1 MIDRTTSAP
10 AQPRPRRFGPAA
22 PATAP
27 APATACD
34 CRYCG
39 AVLPR
44 GRAVVFCPF
53 CGQDVTVQQCPAC
66 STELDVAWRFCVAC
80 GRGVT

>member
-1 MIDRTTSAP
+1 MIDRTTPTA
-10 AQPRPRRFGPAA
+10 AATQPRPRRTAVA
-22 PATAP
+22 PATA
-27 APATACD
+27 ACD

-44 GRAVVFCPF
+44 NRAVTFCPY

>member
-1 MIDRTTSAP
+1 MIDRTTTAP
-10 AQPRPRRFGPAA
+10 TRPRPRTANVGDVAA
-22 PATAP
+22 PATA
-27 APATACD
+27 ACD

-44 GRAVVFCPF
+44 SRAVTFCPY

-66 STELDVAWRFCVAC
+66 SSELDVAWRFCVAC

>member
-1 MIDRTTSAP
+1 MIDRTSAP
-10 AQPRPRRFGPAA
+10 PTVARPHAPHRRPTGA
-22 PATAP
+22 PA
-27 APATACD
+27 ATACD

-44 GRAVVFCPF
+44 GRAVTFCPY

>member
-1 MIDRTTSAP
+1 MIDRTTAAP
-10 AQPRPRRFGPAA
+10 TRPRPRAPLLAPAA
-22 PATAP
+22 PAAP
-27 APATACD
+27 ACD

-44 GRAVVFCPF
+44 SRPVTFCPY

-66 STELDVAWRFCVAC
+66 SSELDVAWRFCIAC

>member
-1 MIDRTTSAP
+1 MIDRTTATP
-10 AQPRPRRFGPAA
+10 TQPRPRHSAPAA
-22 PATAP
+22 V
-27 APATACD
+27 ATACD

-44 GRAVVFCPF
+44 GRAITFCPY

-66 STELDVAWRFCVAC
+66 STELDVAWRFCIAC

>member
-1 MIDRTTSAP
+1 MIDRTSAP
-10 AQPRPRRFGPAA
+10 PTVARPHAPHRHTPGA
-22 PATAP
+22 PA
-27 APATACD
+27 ATACD

-44 GRAVVFCPF
+44 GRAVTFCPY

>member
-1 MIDRTTSAP
+1 MIDRTSAP
-10 AQPRPRRFGPAA
+10 PTLAPRHHQHRRTAAA
-22 PATAP
+22 PAVV
-27 APATACD
+27 ACD

-44 GRAVVFCPF
+44 GRTVTFCPY